1 MFLDVVIT
9 VLVII
14 AGLIA
19 STLIFKMK
27 RFKHKSVLLPIAES
41 VFLAITAMMGWDF
54 WKLSTSGGEITFP
67 VGGWIINQAFFYLPP
82 FMSLLFMNLPVSITV
97 EIVSIAMLVYLVI
110 IPVVK
115 GDWSQL
121 SPEYIRNHISE
132 VTYLRNVC
140 FASPSNYEAC
150 YESAV
155 VRLSLA
161 VIIIIIIA
169 LNIVIVSFFV
179 DRSNRKA
186 YLNKRVVAIQ
196 KQKLIKGTKDKEHLL
211 MDLIFSIFPKPIAK
225 DLIRKQESQSL
236 DFRKTLKGIR

>member
-1 MFLDVVIT
+1 MIIT

-132 VTYLRNVC
+132 VTYLRKVC

-186 YLNKRVVAIQ
+186 YLNKTVVAIQ

-236 DFRKTLKGIR
+236 DFRNTLKGIR